1 MKLSEEQKKGILTM
15 LAWVEGFE
23 EIYLRRDRVRE
34 KEVIKD
40 QLLKVLLLNEYDKV
54 DRELLNDLRTAYLKN
69 MNESRV

>member
-1 MKLSEEQKKGILTM
+1 M

-40 QLLKVLLLNEYDKV
+40 QLLKVLLLDEYDKV